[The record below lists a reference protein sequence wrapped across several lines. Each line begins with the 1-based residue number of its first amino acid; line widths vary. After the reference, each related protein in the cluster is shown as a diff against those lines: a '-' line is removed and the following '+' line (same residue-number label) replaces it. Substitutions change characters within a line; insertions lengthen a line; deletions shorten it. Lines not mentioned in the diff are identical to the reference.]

1 MIYDLLVRQI
11 ARKEKFT
18 KAEAEGLQNKMD
30 VFFLTERISQE
41 EYQKLTSDLKAKTEE
56 LA

>member
-18 KAEAEGLQNKMD
+18 KAEVEGLQNKMD

-41 EYQKLTSDLKAKTEE
+41 EYQKLTADLKAKTEE

>member
-18 KAEAEGLQNKMD
+18 KAEAEGLQNKLH
-30 VFFLTERISQE
+30 VLEKQK
-41 EYQKLTSDLKAKTEE
+41 EYLRKNIKN
-56 LA
+56 